1 MDLTGMGLDASGVFV
16 CDGELFF
23 CQTCGRGEIVVTL
36 LLLLLLHTPVA
47 SSGSSCSDGGR

>member
-36 LLLLLLHTPVA
+36 LLLLHTPVA

>member
-36 LLLLLLHTPVA
+36 LLLLLHTPVA